1 MKYLTFLL
9 AFLPAFYLTF
19 FLAFYLTSVLTY
31 FLAIYC
37 EIIFLTFFLAFDLA
51 SILTFCLAFFLAFW
65 SRRAPQDP
73 ELAMSLHSAE
83 RRRDRVKE
91 RRRKE

>member
-1 MKYLTFLL
+1 MKYLIFFL
-9 AFLPAFYLTF
+9 AFYLTF

-37 EIIFLTFFLAFDLA
+37 DVCFFMTFFLAFDLA